1 MTRGPLALGV
11 IVTSLMAAKYSRVQ
25 RRLLLLVAGLT
36 LAPGRAPAQTA
47 YSIDFGALTAFSDA
61 TILIGF
67 RGAPAAAQAG
77 ADIFVAT
84 FPDALV
90 QGFFLFLLD
99 ADATYG
105 ARLGEQVT
113 LFPRF
118 GGTVLAG
125 GGNGG
130 SGAGYG
136 YNLGVGVL
144 GRASPTLGVRIDYT
158 HHRLV
163 GGSGGGTL
171 PFSSITVGIVWM
183 H

>member
-1 MTRGPLALGV
+1 MF
-11 IVTSLMAAKYSRVQ
+11 
-25 RRLLLLVAGLT
+25 LLVAGLT

-47 YSIDFGALTAFSDA
+47 YSIDFGALTAFTDA

-90 QGFFLFLLD
+90 HGFFLFLLD

-113 LFPRF
+113 LFPRA
-118 GGTVLAG
+118 GASVLAG
-125 GGNGG
+125 AGGGG
-130 SGAGYG
+130 GGAVFGF
-136 YNLGVGVL
+136 NFGVGLLARV
-144 GRASPTLGVRIDYT
+144 SPKLGVRIDYA
-158 HHRLV
+158 HHRFSE
-163 GGSGGGTL
+163 SGGTV
-171 PFSSITVGIVWM
+171 PFSTISVGIAWIR
-183 H
+183 

>member
-1 MTRGPLALGV
+1 MRQV
-11 IVTSLMAAKYSRVQ
+11 VTF
-25 RRLLLLVAGLT
+25 LLVAAVVVVPT
-36 LAPGRAPAQTA
+36 RAPAQTA
-47 YSIDFGALTAFSDA
+47 YSIDFGAITAFDDA
-61 TILIGF
+61 AVQIGF
-67 RGAPAAAQAG
+67 RATPSVANKAG
-77 ADIFVAT
+77 SDILLAT
-84 FPDALV
+84 FPDALIH
-90 QGFFLFLLD
+90 GLMLFVLD
-99 ADATYG
+99 VDATYG
-105 ARLGEQVT
+105 TPLGEQVT

-118 GGTVLAG
+118 GGTVLAA

-130 SGAGYG
+130 GGAGYG
-136 YNLGVGVL
+136 YNFGVGVL